1 MRIHSLRR
9 LRTNTTSLRRGFSVS
24 LPLEI
29 EFLIIDEFEGDTLRL
44 RLLCRI
50 CRAWAAHAQ
59 SLLFRTVSVRTSTTA
74 GFLALLN
81 NSSVTQHISALNIFK
96 GSHWQGVYAKQP
108 DVLDALAPLLP
119 AALPSLRALDIS
131 HRVFQRAEAPPAERW
146 GAISRLQLRFCRF
159 ATSDTLL
166 LFLAAFPRLESLD
179 IFQCHIRGAVA
190 PPSEIPLPAWRL
202 AYLALG
208 EFPYTPLV
216 AWLAAA
222 PTDLA
227 VAHLRILSLGPDA
240 SAFNALLAKIGAGL
254 RRLEVP
260 GMNRWL
266 QGPEVP
272 LSLRP
277 CTALVAL
284 TFSERSAYDLGRGI
298 LSVLSHVSSPVLATI
313 AFQVHLNAGYLDF
326 LWEDVAA
333 ALPAGLAAVEF
344 SLWGA
349 PPAAEFALLAP
360 YDEAVLVLRDRLSG
374 LTRKGLLRFRHADE
388 TVRAA
393 DVSPPSAAEDPP
405 RPALQTRLSRRVSR
419 WMGRSADVNVAL

>member
-9 LRTNTTSLRRGFSVS
+9 LRTNTTSLRCGFSVS

-29 EFLIIDEFEGDTLRL
+29 EFRIIDEFEGDTLRL

-59 SLLFRTVSVRTSTTA
+59 PLFFRTVTVRTSTTE
-74 GFLALLN
+74 GFLGLLN
-81 NSSVTQHISALNIFK
+81 NSSVTQHISALNIVK
-96 GSHWQGVYAKQP
+96 ESYWQSDYAKRP

-119 AALPSLRALDIS
+119 AAFPNLRALDIS
-131 HRVFQRAEAPPAERW
+131 NRVFQRAEALPEERW

-166 LFLAAFPRLESLD
+166 LFLAAFSRLECLD
-179 IFQCHIRGAVA
+179 VFQCHILGAVA
-190 PPSEIPLPAWRL
+190 PPSDIPQPAWRL
-202 AYLALG
+202 TYLALG
-208 EFPYTPLV
+208 EFLYTPLV

-260 GMNRWL
+260 GMNCWR
-266 QGPEVP
+266 QGPKVP
-272 LSLRP
+272 LSLRR

-284 TFSERSAYDLGRGI
+284 TFSQRSAYDLGRGI
-298 LSVLSHVSSPVLATI
+298 PSVLSHISSPVLSTI
-313 AFQVHLNAGYLDF
+313 TFQVHLNEGYLDF

-333 ALPAGLAAVEF
+333 ALPAWLAAVEF

-349 PPAAEFALLAP
+349 PPAAESALLAP
-360 YDEAVLVLRDRLSG
+360 YDEAVLVLTDRLSG
-374 LTRKGLLRFRHADE
+374 LARKGLLRFRHADE
-388 TVRAA
+388 TMRAA
-393 DVSPPSAAEDPP
+393 VVAPSPVAEDPP
-405 RPALQTRLSRRVSR
+405 RTLRSRLSRRLSG
-419 WMGRSADVNVAL
+419 WIGRSVYVFVSL